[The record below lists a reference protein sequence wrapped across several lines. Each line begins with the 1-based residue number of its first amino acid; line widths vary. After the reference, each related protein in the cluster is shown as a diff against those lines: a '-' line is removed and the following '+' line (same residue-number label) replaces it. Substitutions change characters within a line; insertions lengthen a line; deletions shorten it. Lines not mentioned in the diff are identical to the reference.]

1 MVLFHTLNMMTFDGS
16 GFDLGREVLTD
27 YSRYYVL
34 VKYLK
39 IICVLVPAM
48 SSNIR
53 PSANS
58 LEEIWKFE
66 RERLNYNDVSR

>member
-1 MVLFHTLNMMTFDGS
+1 MLNALKSLHFFS
-16 GFDLGREVLTD
+16 
-27 YSRYYVL
+27 SAKQNINSIL

-53 PSANS
+53 PAANI

-66 RERLNYNDVSR
+66 KERLNYNDVSR